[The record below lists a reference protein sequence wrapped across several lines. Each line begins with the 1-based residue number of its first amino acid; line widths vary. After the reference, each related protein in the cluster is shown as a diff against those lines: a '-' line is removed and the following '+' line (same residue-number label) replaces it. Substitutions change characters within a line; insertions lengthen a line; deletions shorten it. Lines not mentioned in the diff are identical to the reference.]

1 MYNTLVRL
9 HTKRSYFCPRTYN
22 HSSDYRLHN
31 KDTYIILIDTKE
43 YYFQT
48 STEFSL
54 WKETIE
60 EETHAYYTKEKEYKP
75 NQQMVEIHIT
85 QYHRYKYYYAKCR
98 RSEY

>member
-9 HTKRSYFCPRTYN
+9 HTKRSYFCPSTYN
-22 HSSDYRLHN
+22 HSSDYRLYN
-31 KDTYIILIDTKE
+31 KDTYIIPRVILIDTKE

-60 EETHAYYTKEKEYKP
+60 EETHAYNTKEKEYKP
-75 NQQMVEIHIT
+75 ADGRDPHYTI
-85 QYHRYKYYYAKCR
+85 
-98 RSEY
+98 S

>member
-9 HTKRSYFCPRTYN
+9 HTKRSYFCPSTYN

-75 NQQMVEIHIT
+75 ADGRDPHYTI
-85 QYHRYKYYYAKCR
+85 
-98 RSEY
+98 S